1 MGKIRWI
8 RVGNGLEYR
17 KHQERKH
24 GVRFDR
30 YFRGRY
36 TVAGKTTTIGFGW
49 ESEGNTETKCLRQL
63 LEFKDAAKTGSGFTT
78 LKEKQAAAEE
88 ERKQRE
94 LAKEQEVH
102 EALTFSEIFEDH
114 YLPQQKVDKKSW
126 KNEEYTYSKWLKPM
140 IGDKPI
146 VSISSFDIE
155 RIKKAMYDQEKSDRT
170 IQSCLKITLHV
181 FNFAGERG
189 LFAGENPVKKVKI
202 PSPDNAKVRFLTE
215 QQAEE
220 LLLKLEE
227 KSPKLSRVA
236 EVSLFCGLRFGEI
249 AGLTWADVD
258 VEKGTL
264 YIRGHRTKRTGPV
277 YMPERIEKMF
287 SEMKPGNLSDF
298 VFPARRK
305 NNTRMKEASNTFQRV
320 VDEMGLNDGI
330 TDRRQKI
337 TFHSCRHTFCSWLAM
352 RGVELHVIQDLL
364 GHKTLTMTQRYKHL
378 APQTLR
384 SAVNILNEVGKQE
397 PNKEVIRID
406 EASTK
411 SGEKRQ

>member
-1 MGKIRWI
+1 MTKIKWVS
-8 RVGNGLEYR
+8 VGNGLEYR
-17 KHQERKH
+17 KHPERKH

-36 TVAGKTTTIGFGW
+36 TVSGKTTAIGFGW
-49 ESEGNTETKCLRQL
+49 ESEGHTETKCLKAL
-63 LEFKDAAKTGSGFTT
+63 LEFKEAAKTGEGFTN

-88 ERKQRE
+88 EKKEKE
-94 LAKEQEVH
+94 LLEELEAR
-102 EALTFSEIFEDH
+102 EALTFSDIFESH
-114 YLPQQKVDKKSW
+114 YLPKQKLDTKSW
-126 KNEEYTYSKWLKPM
+126 KNEEYTFGKWLKPM
-140 IGDKPI
+140 LGQKALMN
-146 VSISSFDIE
+146 ISPFDIE
-155 RIKKAMYDQEKSDRT
+155 RLKKAMYDQDKSERT
-170 IQSCLKITLHV
+170 VQACLKIVKHV
-181 FNFAGERG
+181 FNFSEERG
-189 LFAGENPVKKVKI
+189 LFLGENPMKKVKI

-215 QQAEE
+215 EQAEK
-220 LLLKLEE
+220 LLAKLQE
-227 KSPKLSRVA
+227 KSLKLSRIA

-258 VEKGTL
+258 VGKGVL

-287 SEMKPGNLSDF
+287 SEMEPANPSNF
-298 VFPARRK
+298 VFPARLK
-305 NNTRMKEASNTFQRV
+305 NNTRMKEASDTFQRV

-397 PNKEVIRID
+397 PNDEEVIHLED
-406 EASTK
+406 HK
-411 SGEKRQ
+411 